1 MNNFDKIVYDK
12 IKSFFLSFYNN
23 LNNSKA
29 IVVGLTFDFN
39 NNKLYT
45 IDDNYKITKDNIQN
59 PLSGYSIS
67 NLIVY
72 DNKVFE
78 YNESFNLVIDEA
90 FNNGNLYGI
99 PLYIPDANKKVNKA
113 LFLDRDG
120 VLMEDVGY
128 IGEVERVKIK
138 KEFTDI
144 VKYAN
149 EKNYITIVTTNQ
161 AGVSYNYY
169 TNDDVKNVH
178 NYLYEEYKKHDA
190 IIDDFYYC
198 PYHIKGNVEE
208 YKLLSV
214 LRKPEAAMHL
224 SACKKYNIDLTSS
237 FMIGDRDSDIVKIP
251 FLKTLLI
258 KTDVYDIVNV
268 DNIVEVNDI
277 YSFLI
282 W

>member
-45 IDDNYKITKDNIQN
+45 IDDNYKIIKDNIQN

-282 W
+282 

>member
-1 MNNFDKIVYDK
+1 MNSFDKIVYDK
-12 IKSFFLSFYNN
+12 IKSFFLLFYKN
-23 LNNSKA
+23 LNNNDA
-29 IVVGLTFDFN
+29 VVVGLTFDF

-72 DNKVFE
+72 NNKVFE
-78 YNESFNLVIDEA
+78 YDESFNLVIDEA

-99 PLYIPDANKKVNKA
+99 PLYIPDVNKKVNKA

-128 IGEVERVKIK
+128 IGEVDRVKIK
-138 KEFTDI
+138 NDFLGV

-224 SACKKYNIDLTSS
+224 TACKKYNIDLTSS

-282 W
+282 

>member
-29 IVVGLTFDFN
+29 IVIGLTFDFN

-138 KEFTDI
+138 KEFTEI

-178 NYLYEEYKKHDA
+178 NYLYQEYKKHDA

-282 W
+282 

>member
-39 NNKLYT
+39 NNKLHT

-282 W
+282 

>member
-78 YNESFNLVIDEA
+78 YNESFNLVVDEA

-282 W
+282 

>member
-258 KTDVYDIVNV
+258 KTDVYDIVNI

-282 W
+282 

>member
-1 MNNFDKIVYDK
+1 MNSFDKIVYDK
-12 IKSFFLSFYNN
+12 IKSFFLLFYKN
-23 LNNSKA
+23 LNNNDA
-29 IVVGLTFDFN
+29 VVVGLTFDF

-72 DNKVFE
+72 NNKVFE

-128 IGEVERVKIK
+128 IGEVDRVKIK
-138 KEFTDI
+138 NDFLGV

-224 SACKKYNIDLTSS
+224 TACKKYNIDLTSS
-237 FMIGDRDSDIVKIP
+237 FMIGDRDSDIIKIP

-277 YSFLI
+277 YSFLV
-282 W
+282 

>member
-45 IDDNYKITKDNIQN
+45 IDDNYKIIKDNIQN

-214 LRKPEAAMHL
+214 LRKPEVAMHL

-282 W
+282 

>member
-1 MNNFDKIVYDK
+1 MNSFDKIVYDK
-12 IKSFFLSFYNN
+12 IKSFLLLFYKN
-23 LNNSKA
+23 LNNTDA
-29 IVVGLTFDFN
+29 VVVGLTFDF

-67 NLIVY
+67 NLIVH

-128 IGEVERVKIK
+128 IGEVDRVKIK
-138 KEFTDI
+138 NDFLGV

-224 SACKKYNIDLTSS
+224 TACKKYNIDLTSS
-237 FMIGDRDSDIVKIP
+237 FMIGDRDSDIIKIP

-277 YSFLI
+277 YSFLV
-282 W
+282 

>member
-1 MNNFDKIVYDK
+1 MNSFDKIVYDK
-12 IKSFFLSFYNN
+12 IKSFFLLFYKN
-23 LNNSKA
+23 LNNTDA
-29 IVVGLTFDFN
+29 VVVGLTFDF

-128 IGEVERVKIK
+128 IGEVDRVKIK
-138 KEFTDI
+138 NDFLGV

-224 SACKKYNIDLTSS
+224 TACKKYNIDLTSS
-237 FMIGDRDSDIVKIP
+237 FMIGDRDSDIIKIP

-277 YSFLI
+277 YSFLV
-282 W
+282 

>member
-120 VLMEDVGY
+120 VLMEDVCY

-282 W
+282 

>member
-99 PLYIPDANKKVNKA
+99 PLYIPYANKKVNKA

-282 W
+282 

>member
-1 MNNFDKIVYDK
+1 MNSFDKIVYDK
-12 IKSFFLSFYNN
+12 IKSFFLLFYKN
-23 LNNSKA
+23 LNNNDA
-29 IVVGLTFDFN
+29 VVVGLTFDF

-128 IGEVERVKIK
+128 IGEVDRVKIK
-138 KEFTDI
+138 NDFLGV

-224 SACKKYNIDLTSS
+224 TACKKYNIDLTSS
-237 FMIGDRDSDIVKIP
+237 FMIGDRDSDIIKIP

-258 KTDVYDIVNV
+258 KTDVYDIVNT

-277 YSFLI
+277 YSFLV
-282 W
+282 

>member
-282 W
+282 

>member
-45 IDDNYKITKDNIQN
+45 IDNNYKITKDNIQN

-78 YNESFNLVIDEA
+78 YNESFNFVIDEA

-99 PLYIPDANKKVNKA
+99 PLYIPDANNKVNKA

-128 IGEVERVKIK
+128 IGEVDRVKIK

-282 W
+282 

>member
-78 YNESFNLVIDEA
+78 YNESFNFVIDEA

-99 PLYIPDANKKVNKA
+99 PLYIPDANNKVNKA

-128 IGEVERVKIK
+128 IGEVDRVKIK

-282 W
+282 

>member
-1 MNNFDKIVYDK
+1 MNSFDKIVYDK
-12 IKSFFLSFYNN
+12 IKSFFLLFYKN
-23 LNNSKA
+23 LNNNDA
-29 IVVGLTFDFN
+29 VVVGLTFDF

-128 IGEVERVKIK
+128 IGEVDRVKIK
-138 KEFTDI
+138 NDFLGV

-224 SACKKYNIDLTSS
+224 IACKKYNIDLTSS

-282 W
+282 

>member
-128 IGEVERVKIK
+128 IGEVDRVKIK

-277 YSFLI
+277 YLFLI
-282 W
+282 

>member
-277 YSFLI
+277 YLFLI
-282 W
+282 

>member
-78 YNESFNLVIDEA
+78 YNESFNLVIDKA

>member
-39 NNKLYT
+39 NNKLYI

-282 W
+282 

>member
-1 MNNFDKIVYDK
+1 MNSFDKIVYDK
-12 IKSFFLSFYNN
+12 IKSFFLLFYKN
-23 LNNSKA
+23 LNNNDA
-29 IVVGLTFDFN
+29 VVVGLTFDF

-67 NLIVY
+67 NLIVH

-144 VKYAN
+144 VKHAN

-178 NYLYEEYKKHDA
+178 NYIYEEYKKHDA

-224 SACKKYNIDLTSS
+224 TACKKYNIDLTSS
-237 FMIGDRDSDIVKIP
+237 FMIGDRDSDIIKIP

-258 KTDVYDIVNV
+258 KTDVYDIVNT

-277 YSFLI
+277 YSFLV
-282 W
+282 

>member
-78 YNESFNLVIDEA
+78 YNESFNFVIDEA

-99 PLYIPDANKKVNKA
+99 PLYIPDANNKVNKA

-120 VLMEDVGY
+120 VLMEDVCY

-282 W
+282 

>member
-12 IKSFFLSFYNN
+12 IKSFFLLFYNN

-29 IVVGLTFDFN
+29 AVVGLTFDFDN
-39 NNKLYT
+39 KDKLYT
-45 IDDNYKITKDNIQN
+45 IDDNYKIIKDNIQN

-90 FNNGNLYGI
+90 FNNNNLYGI
-99 PLYIPDANKKVNKA
+99 PLYIPDTNKKVNKA

-128 IGEVERVKIK
+128 IGEVEIVKIK
-138 KEFTDI
+138 KEFINI
-144 VKYAN
+144 VKHAN
-149 EKNYITIVTTNQ
+149 KKNYITIVTTNQ

-224 SACKKYNIDLTSS
+224 IACKKYNIDLTSS
-237 FMIGDRDSDIVKIP
+237 FMIGDRDSDIIKIP

-258 KTDVYDIVNV
+258 KTDVYDIVNTNNV
-268 DNIVEVNDI
+268 VEVNEI
-277 YSFLI
+277 YSFLV
-282 W
+282 

>member
-1 MNNFDKIVYDK
+1 MNSFDKIVYDK
-12 IKSFFLSFYNN
+12 IKSFFLLFYKN
-23 LNNSKA
+23 LNNTDA
-29 IVVGLTFDFN
+29 VVVGLTFDF

-282 W
+282 

>member
-29 IVVGLTFDFN
+29 IVVGITFDFN

-128 IGEVERVKIK
+128 IGEVDRVKIK

-282 W
+282 

>member
-12 IKSFFLSFYNN
+12 IKSFFLLFYKN
-23 LNNSKA
+23 LNKSKA
-29 IVVGLTFDFN
+29 VVVGLTFDFN
-39 NNKLYT
+39 NKDKLYT
-45 IDDNYKITKDNIQN
+45 IDDNYKIIKNNIPN

-72 DNKVFE
+72 DNKLFD
-78 YNESFNLVIDEA
+78 YDESFNLIIDEA
-90 FNNGNLYGI
+90 FNNSNLYGI
-99 PLYIPDANKKVNKA
+99 PLYIPDANKKINKA

-138 KEFTDI
+138 NDFLGV

-149 EKNYITIVTTNQ
+149 KKNYITIVTTNQ

-178 NYLYEEYKKHDA
+178 NYIYEEYKKHDA
-190 IIDDFYYC
+190 VIDDFYYC

-224 SACKKYNIDLTSS
+224 TACKKYNIDLTSS
-237 FMIGDRDSDIVKIP
+237 FMIGDRDSDIIKIP

-258 KTDVYDIVNV
+258 KTDVYDIVNT

-277 YSFLI
+277 YSFLV
-282 W
+282 

>member
-72 DNKVFE
+72 NNKVFE

-128 IGEVERVKIK
+128 IGEVDRVKIK
-138 KEFTDI
+138 NDFLGV

-224 SACKKYNIDLTSS
+224 TACKKYNIDLTSS
-237 FMIGDRDSDIVKIP
+237 FMIGDRDSDIIKIP

-258 KTDVYDIVNV
+258 KTDVYNIVNTY
-268 DNIVEVNDI
+268 NIVEVNDI
-277 YSFLI
+277 YSFLV
-282 W
+282 

>member
-78 YNESFNLVIDEA
+78 YNESFNLVIDES

-282 W
+282 

>member
-72 DNKVFE
+72 DSKVFE

-282 W
+282 

>member
-39 NNKLYT
+39 NNKLYI

-90 FNNGNLYGI
+90 FNNGNLYGV

-138 KEFTDI
+138 KEFTEI

-282 W
+282 

>member
-45 IDDNYKITKDNIQN
+45 IDDNYKIIKDNIQN

-169 TNDDVKNVH
+169 TNDDVKNIH

-258 KTDVYDIVNV
+258 KADVYDIVNV

-282 W
+282 

>member
-224 SACKKYNIDLTSS
+224 SACKKYNIDLTYS

-282 W
+282 

>member
-237 FMIGDRDSDIVKIP
+237 FMIGDMDSDIVKIP

-282 W
+282 

>member
-1 MNNFDKIVYDK
+1 M
-12 IKSFFLSFYNN
+12 
-23 LNNSKA
+23 
-29 IVVGLTFDFN
+29 
-39 NNKLYT
+39 
-45 IDDNYKITKDNIQN
+45 
-59 PLSGYSIS
+59 SGYSIS
-67 NLIVY
+67 NLIAY
-72 DNKVFE
+72 DNKVIK
-78 YNESFNLVIDEA
+78 YDESFNLVIDEA

-99 PLYIPDANKKVNKA
+99 PLYIPDANKKINKA

-128 IGEVERVKIK
+128 IGEVDRVKIK
-138 KEFTDI
+138 NDFLGV

-149 EKNYITIVTTNQ
+149 KKNYITIVTTNQ

-178 NYLYEEYKKHDA
+178 NYLHQEYKKHDA
-190 IIDDFYYC
+190 VIDDFYYC

-224 SACKKYNIDLTSS
+224 IACKKYNIDLTSS
-237 FMIGDRDSDIVKIP
+237 FMIGDRDSDIIKIP

-258 KTDVYDIVNV
+258 KTDVYDIVNT

-277 YSFLI
+277 YSFLV
-282 W
+282 

>member
-120 VLMEDVGY
+120 VLMEDMGY

>member
-237 FMIGDRDSDIVKIP
+237 FMIGDRDSDIVKVP

-282 W
+282 

>member
-78 YNESFNLVIDEA
+78 YNESFNFVIDEA

-282 W
+282 

>member
-12 IKSFFLSFYNN
+12 IKSFFLLFYSN
-23 LNNSKA
+23 LKNDNA
-29 IVVGLTFDFN
+29 VIVGLTFDFN

-45 IDDNYKITKDNIQN
+45 IDDNYKIIKDNIQN

-78 YNESFNLVIDEA
+78 YNESFNFVIDEA

-99 PLYIPDANKKVNKA
+99 PLYIPDANRKINKA

-149 EKNYITIVTTNQ
+149 KKNYITIVTTNQ

-178 NYLYEEYKKHDA
+178 NYLYQEYKKYDA

-224 SACKKYNIDLTSS
+224 TACKKYNIDLTSS
-237 FMIGDRDSDIVKIP
+237 FMIGDRDSDIIKIP

-258 KTDVYDIVNV
+258 KTDVYDIVNT

-277 YSFLI
+277 YSFLV
-282 W
+282 

>member
-1 MNNFDKIVYDK
+1 MNSFDKIVYDK
-12 IKSFFLSFYNN
+12 IKSFFLLFYKN
-23 LNNSKA
+23 LNNNDA
-29 IVVGLTFDFN
+29 VVVGLTFDF

-128 IGEVERVKIK
+128 IGEVDRVKIK
-138 KEFTDI
+138 NDFLGV

-224 SACKKYNIDLTSS
+224 TACKKYNIDLTSS
-237 FMIGDRDSDIVKIP
+237 FMIGDRDSDIIKIP

-282 W
+282 